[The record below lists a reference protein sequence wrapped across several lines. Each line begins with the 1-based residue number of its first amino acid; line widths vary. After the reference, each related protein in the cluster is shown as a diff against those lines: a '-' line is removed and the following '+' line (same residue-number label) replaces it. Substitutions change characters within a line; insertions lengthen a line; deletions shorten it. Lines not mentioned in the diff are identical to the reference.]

1 MNQDE
6 IKAKSAAL
14 AELYTAKANGKTLQI
29 LEDGKWTDWSPG
41 IWSGSTLSYGPNFA
55 SDLSCWRVKPEP
67 RRMWQIEHTASR
79 TNSQDTANQWRAQ
92 GYTVIEWVEVLP

>member
-6 IKAKSAAL
+6 IKTKSAAL
-14 AELYTAKANGKTLQI
+14 AELYTARANGKTLQYQI
-29 LEDGKWTDWSPG
+29 ASEGDYQWMDHVDGT
-41 IWSGSTLSYGPNFA
+41 GPHLA
-55 SDLSCWRVKPEP
+55 SELSCWRVKPEP
-67 RRMWQIEHTASR
+67 RRMWQIEHTMTQ